1 MTAMPRIKPVPMTFG
16 SADEIEQ
23 QFYDALQSADI
34 ERLMAVWSDD
44 DDIAC
49 VHPGGARLV
58 GAAAIR
64 ASFEAMLAQG
74 GLDIT
79 LQHIRSVE
87 THSSAVHSVVECLR
101 VKTPD
106 GMHEAFVVATN
117 VYLHT
122 AQGWRLVAHH
132 ASPSAPRD
140 EGDIVEAPSTLH

>member
-1 MTAMPRIKPVPMTFG
+1 MTRLKPVPPTTFG

-44 DDIAC
+44 DDISC
-49 VHPGGARLV
+49 VNPGGGRLV
-58 GAAAIR
+58 GIAAIR

-79 LQHIRSVE
+79 VQHVRSVE
-87 THSSAVHSVVECLR
+87 THSSAVHSVVECIR

-106 GMHEAFVVATN
+106 GMQAAFVVATN

-122 AQGWRLVAHH
+122 AQGWRLVVHH
-132 ASPSAPRD
+132 ASPGAARD
-140 EGDIVEAPSTLH
+140 DRDTVEAAATLH